1 MDVSVSQIVSAIEC
15 LLSLQEG
22 AGGLAKGLDLSL
34 QKFQEFIHRRSGQD
48 GGSALQRRLSS
59 IDREVVGLLSEP
71 VMADPVQRT
80 YVEFTARS
88 LSLLY
93 LLNETLSSSPSV
105 GLTSVSEAKA
115 TPEDKPAADART
127 SRYTAPLDCPLSVA
141 HQQCVRR
148 LLQFVV
154 CLGLYPFLLPG
165 ADAAVRLRLARC
177 SSVEKNAGS
186 TNNTNVRDSAALSS
200 SSASSASLSS
210 SAAEL
215 RGARHLVRC
224 VRVLLCCAESP
235 VLGPLVLVYHFT
247 DVLAALLQVCYGPTG
262 GCSDSAQTGSSGD
275 SAYSVLQAGMAA
287 RGHKFDST
295 QSFASPADIGTLG
308 AKSCPPRN
316 KRGRCGLSSM
326 ERDSCV
332 ADLQKLLN
340 RVHQPQV
347 VKELLLLQGL
357 PLPSEGGRG
366 ANLAP
371 RGEPRTQGR
380 RGLNSPRWLQRA
392 CGQLLSERLMQRNGV
407 QHILRGFFEVG
418 TTGDH
423 INTRLRVCLSVF
435 CLFFGF

>member
-1 MDVSVSQIVSAIEC
+1 MDVSVSQIVSAIKC

-34 QKFQEFIHRRSGQD
+34 QKLQEFIHRRSGQD
-48 GGSALQRRLSS
+48 GSALQRRLSS

-71 VMADPVQRT
+71 VIADPVQRT

-93 LLNETLSSSPSV
+93 LLNETLSSSPS
-105 GLTSVSEAKA
+105 SVSEAKA

-127 SRYTAPLDCPLSVA
+127 SRYTAPLDCPLSIA

-186 TNNTNVRDSAALSS
+186 SNNTNVRDSAALSS

-224 VRVLLCCAESP
+224 VRVLLWCAESP

-262 GCSDSAQTGSSGD
+262 GCSDSAHSYS
-275 SAYSVLQAGMAA
+275 SVLQADVAA

-316 KRGRCGLSSM
+316 RGGRCGLSSM

-371 RGEPRTQGR
+371 RGESRTQGR

-423 INTRLRVCLSVF
+423 IMCLSVF
-435 CLFFGF
+435 CLFLVLFF